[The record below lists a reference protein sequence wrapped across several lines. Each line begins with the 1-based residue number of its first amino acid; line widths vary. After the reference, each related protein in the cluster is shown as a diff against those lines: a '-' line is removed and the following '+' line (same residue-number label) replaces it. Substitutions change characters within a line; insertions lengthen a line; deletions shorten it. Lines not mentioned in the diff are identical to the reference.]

1 MEDMASKISEL
12 LSDPKGMEKI
22 KSMAEA
28 LFSDESTLPSVN
40 SDESPKEDGFG
51 AFSLPDG
58 LDITKLMA
66 IFSALNSGEK
76 DRRTDLLTAL
86 KPYLSKERGQ
96 KVDKAVKL
104 LKIVSLLPVLKEQGL
119 LELL

>member
-51 AFSLPDG
+51 AFYEWAISNGYDDTLT
-58 LDITKLMA
+58 LDRIDYHHIT
-66 IFSALNSGEK
+66 
-76 DRRTDLLTAL
+76 
-86 KPYLSKERGQ
+86 RG
-96 KVDKAVKL
+96 
-104 LKIVSLLPVLKEQGL
+104 PC
-119 LELL
+119 